1 MHDFLLKLSI
11 MLVPALLAVTVHEVA
26 HGFAAER
33 CGDPTARLLGR
44 LTLNPLRHLDPIGTL
59 ALLLLGFG
67 WARAIPV
74 NPGNLRRIRQDMVLV
89 ALAGPGA
96 NLAMAIFCALCL
108 RWSAALAGYPPPDGQ
123 SLVVGE
129 PISMMAAFGLY
140 INVILAL
147 FNLLPIPPLDGG
159 RVLLNV
165 LPEKMSSMLRR
176 VEPFGLLLIIFL
188 VFGTS
193 LWQAVFAPL
202 VFRLAALLAGPHFDV
217 VLRTVQLLFGG

>member
-1 MHDFLLKLSI
+1 MHDFFLKISI

-26 HGFAAER
+26 HGYMAER

-67 WARAIPV
+67 WARAVPV
-74 NPGNLRRIRQDMVLV
+74 NPGNLRRTRQDMVLV

-96 NLAMAIFCALCL
+96 NLALAIFCALCL
-108 RWSAALAGYPPPDGQ
+108 RWGASLSGAAPADGQALAF
-123 SLVVGE
+123 VE
-129 PISMMAAFGLY
+129 PISLMAAFGLY

-147 FNLLPIPPLDGG
+147 FNLLPVPPLDGG
-159 RVLLNV
+159 RVLSNL
-165 LPEKMSSMLRR
+165 LPERFAAILRR
-176 VEPFGLLLIIFL
+176 IEPFGLLLIVFL

-193 LWQAVFAPL
+193 LWSSLFAPL
-202 VFRLAALLAGPHFDV
+202 VFQVVTALAGPHADL
-217 VLRTVQLLFGG
+217 VLHTIKLLFGS

>member
-1 MHDFLLKLSI
+1 MHDFFLKLSI
-11 MLVPALLAVTVHEVA
+11 MLVPALLAVTFHEVA
-26 HGFAAER
+26 HGYAADR

-44 LTLNPLRHLDPIGTL
+44 LTINPLRHLDPIGTL

-67 WARAIPV
+67 WARAVPV
-74 NPGNLRRIRQDMVLV
+74 NPGNLRRTRQDMILV

-96 NLAMAIFCALCL
+96 NLILAILCALCL
-108 RWSAALAGYPPPDGQ
+108 RWGTALVGPDSSAGQ
-123 SLVVGE
+123 SLSFSE
-129 PISMMAAFGLY
+129 PISLMAAFGLY

-159 RVLLNV
+159 RILLNI
-165 LPEKMSSMLRR
+165 LPLRLADKVR
-176 VEPFGLLLIIFL
+176 LIEPFGLLLIVFL

-193 LWQAVFAPL
+193 LWQGFFSPL
-202 VFRLAALLAGPHFDV
+202 VFSVIALMAGPHFEV

>member
-11 MLVPALLAVTVHEVA
+11 MLVPALLAVTFHEVA
-26 HGFAAER
+26 HGYAADR

-44 LTLNPLRHLDPIGTL
+44 LTINPLRHLDPIGTL

-67 WARAIPV
+67 WARAVPV
-74 NPGNLRRIRQDMVLV
+74 NPGNLRRTRQDMILV

-96 NLAMAIFCALCL
+96 NLILAIFCALCL
-108 RWSAALAGYPPPDGQ
+108 RWGAALVGPDAAAGEAL
-123 SLVVGE
+123 SFSE
-129 PISMMAAFGLY
+129 PISLMAAFGLY

-159 RVLLNV
+159 RILLNIMPPQ
-165 LPEKMSSMLRR
+165 LADKFRR
-176 VEPFGLLLIIFL
+176 VEPFGLLLIVFL

-193 LWQAVFAPL
+193 LWQAFFSPL
-202 VFRLAALLAGPHFDV
+202 VFSVIALMAGPDFEV

>member
-11 MLVPALLAVTVHEVA
+11 MLVPALMAVTIHEVA

-44 LTLNPLRHLDPIGTL
+44 LTLNPLRHLDPLGTL

-67 WARAIPV
+67 WARAVPV
-74 NPGNLRRIRQDMVLV
+74 NPGNLRRSRRDMVLV

-96 NLAMAIFCALCL
+96 NLALAIFCALWL
-108 RWSAALAGYPPPDGQ
+108 RWGAALADGPPSAGDA
-123 SLVVGE
+123 LAVIE
-129 PISMMAAFGLY
+129 PISLMAAFGLY

-159 RVLLNV
+159 RVLQNV
-165 LPEKMSSMLRR
+165 LPERLAAPLRR
-176 VEPFGLLLIIFL
+176 VEPFGLIIIVLL

-193 LWQAVFAPL
+193 LWHSVFAPV
-202 VFRLAALLAGPHFDV
+202 VFGAVALLAGPHFDI